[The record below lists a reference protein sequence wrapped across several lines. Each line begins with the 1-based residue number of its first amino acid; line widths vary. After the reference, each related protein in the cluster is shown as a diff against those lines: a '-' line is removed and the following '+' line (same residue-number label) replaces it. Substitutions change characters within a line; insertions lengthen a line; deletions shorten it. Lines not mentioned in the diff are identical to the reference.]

1 MSKVKVYIY
10 TNKINNKKYCGIT
23 KNSLEKRRRYGY
35 TGRFANA
42 LKKYGLES
50 FSVDIVAE
58 FDTKEEAGKLE
69 REIIEK
75 YNLTNDKYG
84 YNIAKGGDGG
94 NTTKNLSPEKY
105 NQWKL
110 NMSKARLGSKNGNYG
125 KGLFGDKN
133 GRAKGVRVTFPNGD
147 VKTYK
152 TQKECRKDLNI
163 GLDMFINTL
172 RSNKPL
178 ELKEAVKDKK
188 IIKRYENL
196 IGIKIEN
203 I

>member
-1 MSKVKVYIY
+1 MSKTKVYIY

-23 KNSLEKRRRYGY
+23 KNSLEKRMQCGY
-35 TGRFANA
+35 TGRFTNA
-42 LKKYGLES
+42 LNKYGLKS
-50 FSVDIVAE
+50 FTVEVIAE
-58 FDTKEEAGKLE
+58 FNTKEEAGELE
-69 REIIEK
+69 KQIIKE
-75 YNLTNDKYG
+75 YNLNDDKYG

-94 NTTKNLSPEKY
+94 NTTKNLSSEKY
-105 NQWKL
+105 AQWKN
-110 NMSKARLGSKNGNYG
+110 NMSKARQGNKNGNYG

-133 GRAKGVRVTFPNGD
+133 GRAKGVRVVYPNGD
-147 VKTYK
+147 IKTYK

-172 RSNKPL
+172 KSNKPL
-178 ELKEAVKDKK
+178 ELKDAVKDKH
-188 IIKRYENL
+188 IINRYKSL